1 MNMLGVSVI
10 FGSFAMI
17 GWGLSDFLSKGIVG
31 RIGVYRLVLYT
42 EILGILPFTLF
53 IFVGDA
59 PWSANIS
66 GIKLAFLSGIVH
78 VVTMFSFYSA
88 VRLGKLSLVSPI
100 NASWGIVP
108 IMISMLF
115 LGEKLRFSDS
125 ILISIIVLGVI
136 VISLHPGHDQKP
148 KQNLAL
154 FLALISALGAGLN
167 AIILK
172 YVALNIGQ
180 ISAVFYLRLFALIL
194 MSPLAL
200 LPSQRSQLMPR
211 DINPRQWSLLIM
223 IGMLNTIAFL
233 AYVKGLTEG
242 YISIVSPVAAAS
254 PVVTVV
260 LAGILLKERIRI
272 HQGIGVAMVLVS
284 VILLSALS

>member
-1 MNMLGVSVI
+1 
-10 FGSFAMI
+10 
-17 GWGLSDFLSKGIVG
+17 
-31 RIGVYRLVLYT
+31 
-42 EILGILPFTLF
+42 
-53 IFVGDA
+53 
-59 PWSANIS
+59 
-66 GIKLAFLSGIVH
+66 
-78 VVTMFSFYSA
+78 MFSFYSA

-108 IMISMLF
+108 IMISILF

-125 ILISIIVLGVI
+125 ILISIIVLGVMM
-136 VISLHPGHDQKP
+136 ISLHPGRDQKQ

-154 FLALISALGAGLN
+154 LLALISTLAAGLN
-167 AIILK
+167 GIILK
-172 YVALNIGQ
+172 FVALEIGQ
-180 ISAVFYLRLFALIL
+180 INAVFYLKLFDLIL
-194 MSPLAL
+194 VSPGFL
-200 LPSQRSQLMPR
+200 LLSQRPQSTPR
-211 DINPRQWSLLIM
+211 DINPRQWSILIV
-223 IGMLNTIAFL
+223 IGILVTAAYL
-233 AYVKGLTEG
+233 AYVKGLTQG